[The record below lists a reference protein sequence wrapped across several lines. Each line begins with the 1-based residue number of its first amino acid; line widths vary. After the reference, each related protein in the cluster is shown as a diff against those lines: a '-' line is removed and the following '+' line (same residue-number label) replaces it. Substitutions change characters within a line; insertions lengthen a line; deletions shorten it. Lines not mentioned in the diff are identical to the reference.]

1 MAMAQPCLSLLAA
14 LLLFGT
20 LALLLSMLL
29 PSRSTAAMTAGI
41 LLVGS
46 FFLNGLAYLNPDIE
60 PVAKLS
66 PLYYYQG
73 GKALD
78 SFNVAWFSGL
88 CAGALLFAL
97 LAWWRF
103 QRRDIRV
110 GGEGGW
116 KRPTL
121 GSLSRLLPRRSAV
134 R

>member
-1 MAMAQPCLSLLAA
+1 
-14 LLLFGT
+14 
-20 LALLLSMLL
+20 
-29 PSRSTAAMTAGI
+29 
-41 LLVGS
+41 V
-46 FFLNGLAYLNPDIE
+46 YLNPDIE

-78 SFNVAWFSGL
+78 SFNGAWFSGL

-121 GSLSRLLPRRSAV
+121 AALSRLLPWCSALH
-134 R
+134 